1 MCVRFV
7 DWSPIQGIGAK
18 ANTNVPKKID
28 NPGLHRSV
36 VALKDVAA
44 TATGDHT
51 FLMLKPSGASPFLP
65 RMLSHLSYDFICVR
79 FGCFII

>member
-1 MCVRFV
+1 M
-7 DWSPIQGIGAK
+7 
-18 ANTNVPKKID
+18 PKKID
-28 NPGLHRSV
+28 NPELHRSV